1 MLSPDNDNQSNTTTT
16 NNNSNNRNAY
26 DFINMD
32 YYNWDTLPITDI
44 QNLFDDASLLVQD
57 SLGLFTALEN
67 ELNLPINADGN
78 NFGENNNNDIQLPI
92 LDSSSDKVSSLNS
105 PSTTLSPSSFAVPQ
119 NCCRIKVD

>member
-1 MLSPDNDNQSNTTTT
+1 
-16 NNNSNNRNAY
+16 
-26 DFINMD
+26 MD

-119 NCCRIKVD
+119 KLLSNKS